1 MTIIPLQRLTK
12 GEYIHGNKPGY
23 WSGTLK
29 RLCGMDWAESM
40 GRTNAGQNLIEEK
53 PLVWALERKEMEE
66 KILMGESILQCR
78 KAKVEKGW
86 V

>member
-1 MTIIPLQRLTK
+1 
-12 GEYIHGNKPGY
+12 
-23 WSGTLK
+23 
-29 RLCGMDWAESM
+29 MDWAESM